1 MLKKGL
7 GNIMKETKGSLLIQ
21 KKLNIK
27 EIDPNATIETF
38 GLDSLDVME
47 FLLETEEK
55 YNISFNP
62 EEVIDIKTV
71 GSLIELLDKKIK

>member
-1 MLKKGL
+1 
-7 GNIMKETKGSLLIQ
+7 MKETKGSLLIQ